1 MAGIYIHV
9 PFCKQLCYYCDFHF
23 SLSLRFKDDML
34 ASILQEVNLRSQYL
48 DKQEIKTVYFGG
60 GTPSVLQIEDLR
72 IILAKLSEDYT
83 ISPTAEITL
92 EANPDDLTVEY
103 LNGLKSLGFNRLS
116 IGIQSFIDDELR
128 TMNRR
133 HTANEGEQAVH
144 RAKEMGFENIT
155 LDLIY
160 GLPNST
166 LQTWEYSL
174 QRALDLDIQHFSC
187 YHLGIEAKTAFA
199 NFKKNGQ
206 ITEVDEN
213 NSLEQYN
220 LLCEYMKNAGYEH
233 YEVSNFAKPNFYS
246 QHNSS
251 YWNGTPYLG
260 LGPSAHSFNGLNRQW
275 NINHNRR
282 YMEAISRGTSFYEVE
297 ELSTTERFNDYLIT
311 HLRTSKGVN
320 LHTLETEF
328 PRMYAA
334 FAKGFEKYSASDL
347 GNSIGGYFHLT
358 EKGLFQ
364 SDAIIADLFQV
375 E

>member
-23 SLSLRFKDDML
+23 SLSLRFKNDML
-34 ASILQEVNLRSQYL
+34 AAILQEVNLRSQYL
-48 DKQEIKTVYFGG
+48 GTQEIETVYFGG
-60 GTPSVLQIEDLR
+60 GTPSLLQIEDLR
-72 IILAKLSEDYT
+72 VILAKLSEDYT

-133 HTANEGEQAVH
+133 HTANEGEQAVR
-144 RAKEMGFENIT
+144 RAKDMGFGNIT

-166 LQTWEYSL
+166 LQTWKYSL

-206 ITEVDEN
+206 ITEVDEI

-220 LLCEYMKNAGYEH
+220 LLCEYMKKAGYEH
-233 YEVSNFAKPNFYS
+233 YEVSNFAKPNYYS

-260 LGPSAHSFNGLNRQW
+260 LGPSAHSFNGSNRQW

-297 ELSTTERFNDYLIT
+297 ELSAIERFNDYLIT

-328 PRMYAA
+328 SEMYAA
-334 FAKGFEKYSASDL
+334 FEKGFKKYSTSDL
-347 GNSIGGYFHLT
+347 GNATGGYFYLT